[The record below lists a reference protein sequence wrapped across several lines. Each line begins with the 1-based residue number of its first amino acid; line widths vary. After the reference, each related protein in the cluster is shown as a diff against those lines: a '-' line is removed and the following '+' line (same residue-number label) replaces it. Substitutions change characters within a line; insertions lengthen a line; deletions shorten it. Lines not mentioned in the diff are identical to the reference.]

1 MSTLQT
7 HRSSQLPHN
16 HTRHS
21 SPNYYGNHQQQ
32 RGYRRNVQRRP
43 YYQSSRQHQRVHNPS
58 TNYPSFGVGSYPTV
72 IDEVFAQQY
81 WNHTSAFQPSPP
93 YYSVD
98 MVLLPTVVVDNHGQ
112 YGLIW
117 RYCRVPNY
125 ELIDDSYVTNDPRE
139 LIDISTGMLDH
150 LIGQQANSAFDF
162 GFLYDHLFDR
172 EDDVDGHDEEKENDD
187 AVLKH
192 LKIRTHHSLAKDGVV
207 SDVEPE
213 TCAICQSEYE
223 DEESIGKLQC
233 GHEYH
238 TDCIKQWLW
247 RKKDCP
253 MCRASVL
260 PSQEQRL

>member
-7 HRSSQLPHN
+7 HRSSQLSHN
-16 HTRHS
+16 HTR
-21 SPNYYGNHQQQ
+21 NYYANHQQQ

-58 TNYPSFGVGSYPTV
+58 TNYPSFGVGSYQAV

-81 WNHTSAFQPSPP
+81 MNHTSAFQPPLP
-93 YYSVD
+93 HYSMD
-98 MVLLPTVVVDNHGQ
+98 MVLLPSVVPDNHGA

-117 RYCRVPNY
+117 RYCPVPNY
-125 ELIDDSYVTNDPRE
+125 ELIDDSYVTNDP
-139 LIDISTGMLDH
+139 SGMLDH
-150 LIGQQANSAFDF
+150 INFTSHLIGQEANSAFDF

-172 EDDVDGHDEEKENDD
+172 EDDVDGLDEEKENDD
-187 AVLKH
+187 VVLKC
-192 LKIRTHHSLAKDGVV
+192 LKIRTHHSIAKEDGVDSTV
-207 SDVEPE
+207 VVDVEQE

-223 DEESIGKLQC
+223 DQESIGKLQC

-238 TDCIKQWLW
+238 TDCIKQWLL

-260 PSQEQRL
+260 TSQEQRL

>member
-1 MSTLQT
+1 MSSLQT

-16 HTRHS
+16 DTRHS

-43 YYQSSRQHQRVHNPS
+43 YYPSS
-58 TNYPSFGVGSYPTV
+58 GVGSYPTV
-72 IDEVFAQQY
+72 IDDVFAQQY
-81 WNHTSAFQPSPP
+81 SHQTSAFQPPRP

-98 MVLLPTVVVDNHGQ
+98 MVFLPSVVVDNYGQ

-117 RYCRVPNY
+117 RYCPVPNY
-125 ELIDDSYVTNDPRE
+125 ELIDDSYVTNDPSGILDHINW
-139 LIDISTGMLDH
+139 LID
-150 LIGQQANSAFDF
+150 QEANSAFNF

-172 EDDVDGHDEEKENDD
+172 EDNVDGHDEEKENDD
-187 AVLKH
+187 AVLKY
-192 LKIRTHHSLAKDGVV
+192 LNIRTHHSLAKDGVNPTVV
-207 SDVEPE
+207 SDIEQE

>member
-1 MSTLQT
+1 MSSLQT

-16 HTRHS
+16 DTRHS

-32 RGYRRNVQRRP
+32 RGYQRNVQRRP
-43 YYQSSRQHQRVHNPS
+43 Y
-58 TNYPSFGVGSYPTV
+58 YPSFGVGSYPTV
-72 IDEVFAQQY
+72 IDGVFAQQY
-81 WNHTSAFQPSPP
+81 SHQTSAFQPPRP

-98 MVLLPTVVVDNHGQ
+98 MVLLPSVVVDNYGQ

-117 RYCRVPNY
+117 RYCPVPNY
-125 ELIDDSYVTNDPRE
+125 ELIDDSYVTNDPSE
-139 LIDISTGMLDH
+139 LIDIRTGMLDH
-150 LIGQQANSAFDF
+150 MINFTSHLIGQEANSSFDF

-172 EDDVDGHDEEKENDD
+172 VEKENDD
-187 AVLKH
+187 AVLKY
-192 LKIRTHHSLAKDGVV
+192 LKITTHHSLAKDGVNPTIIA
-207 SDVEPE
+207 DVEPE